1 MKKNIPW
8 LIGIGLL
15 LIVCICFLL
24 FQKAGKGQIACIYA
38 DGELIREIDLSA
50 VTESYTFSV
59 ETPYGVN
66 EIQVEPGDLRVISGD
81 CPDHVCVRSGSLRK
95 SGLPIVCL
103 PHRLVIQLENAS
115 GGLDSVTR

>member
-8 LIGIGLL
+8 LISIGLL

-24 FQKAGKGQIACIYA
+24 FQKTGNGQLARIYA

-50 VTESYTFSV
+50 VTEGYTFSV

-66 EIQVEPGDLRVISGD
+66 EIQVEPGDIRVTASD
-81 CPDHVCVRSGSLRK
+81 CPDGVCIHSGWLAK

>member
-15 LIVCICFLL
+15 LLSCAIFLL
-24 FQKAGKGQIACIYA
+24 LRKTGSGQLARIFA
-38 DGELIREIDLSA
+38 DGVCIREIDLSA
-50 VTESYTFSV
+50 VTEPYTFSV
-59 ETPYGVN
+59 ETAYGVN
-66 EIQVEPGDLRVISGD
+66 EILVTPGDICVTHSD
-81 CPDHVCVRSGSLRK
+81 CPDQVCVRSGSPRD

-115 GGLDSVTR
+115 GGLDSITG